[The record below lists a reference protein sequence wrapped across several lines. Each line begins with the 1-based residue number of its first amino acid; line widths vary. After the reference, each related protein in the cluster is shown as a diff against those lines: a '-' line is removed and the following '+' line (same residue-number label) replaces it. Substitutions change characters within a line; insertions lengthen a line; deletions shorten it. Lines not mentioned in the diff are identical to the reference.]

1 MQRVGLGLVL
11 SSILTIILISAVAL
25 VCFSNDTVVNIGHVN
40 TIVLYATLIVLIWY
54 TYFTSRISQ
63 TATKQLQ
70 LLQEPVFNL
79 FITSHKEDPRKA
91 VILYRNF
98 TNNAFYDLKVKLQ
111 LNIEDK
117 AYVLSKIFDP
127 EKSFYF
133 GPRDSRNFVFDFPSF
148 LREHGMPFDALSNSA
163 PDVRLSAEFSYTS
176 SVLNKRR
183 KIAIQQY
190 YFSWS
195 DRSWHIRL

>member
-70 LLQEPVFNL
+70 LLQDPVFNL
-79 FITSHKEDPRKA
+79 FIKSHKEDQRKA
-91 VILYRNF
+91 VIQYRNF

-117 AYVLSKIFDP
+117 GYVLSKIFDP
-127 EKSFYF
+127 EKAFYF
-133 GPRDSRNFVFDFPSF
+133 GPQDSRDIVFDFPSF
-148 LREHGMPFDALSNSA
+148 LREHGESFDALSRSA
-163 PDVRLSAEFSYTS
+163 PDVRLSVEFSYTS

-183 KIAIQQY
+183 KISIQQY

>member
-11 SSILTIILISAVAL
+11 SSILTIVLISAVAF
-25 VCFSNDTVVNIGHVN
+25 VCFSKDTVVNIGYVN

-63 TATKQLQ
+63 ITTKQLQ
-70 LLQEPVFNL
+70 LSQEPVFNL
-79 FITSHKEDPRKA
+79 FITSYKEDSRKA
-91 VILYRNF
+91 VIHYKNF

-111 LNIEDK
+111 LIIEDK
-117 AYVLSKIFDP
+117 VYVLSKIFP

-133 GPRDSRNFVFDFPSF
+133 GPRDSRNVLFDFPSL
-148 LREHGMPFDALSNSA
+148 LREHGMSFDALSKST
-163 PDVRLSAEFSYTS
+163 PDVRMSAEFSYTS

-190 YFSWS
+190 YFNWS
-195 DRSWHIRL
+195 DRSWHIKL